1 MTPADSTIRVLLVD
15 DHPLL
20 RDGVRMR
27 LHVTPHIRVIGE
39 AGNAYE
45 AAQLTERMR
54 PDIVL
59 TDIRMPDANGIQ
71 MARAFRDR
79 FPATRVLILS
89 MHHDAEYVERAIAF
103 GVRGYVLKDGPSQQ
117 LVEAVDEVHRGGRYF
132 SPELAVPDDEDMPPE
147 VTRASHQLTPR
158 EAAVLSLLAE
168 GHSNKEIAHA
178 LGASVRT
185 VETHRLHLRRKLRID
200 GQAALVKYAVAYAD
214 LQGGA

>member
-1 MTPADSTIRVLLVD
+1 MTHADSPIRVLLVD

-27 LHVTPHIRVIGE
+27 LHVTQHIRVIGE
-39 AGNAYE
+39 AGNAHE

-89 MHHDAEYVERAIAF
+89 MHHDAEYVQRAIAC
-103 GVRGYVLKDGPSQQ
+103 GVCGYVLKDGPSQQ
-117 LVEAVDEVHRGGRYF
+117 LVEAVDVVHRGGRYF
-132 SPELAVPDDEDMPPE
+132 SPELAVSGEDMPPE

-158 EAAVLSLLAE
+158 EAAVLSLLAQ

-200 GQAALVKYAVAYAD
+200 GQAALMKYAVAYAD

>member
-1 MTPADSTIRVLLVD
+1 MTPADSPIRVLLVD

-59 TDIRMPDANGIQ
+59 TDIRMPDTNGIQ

-79 FPATRVLILS
+79 FPAARVLILS
-89 MHHDAEYVERAIAF
+89 MHHDAEYVQRAITF
-103 GVRGYVLKDGPSQQ
+103 GVRGYVLKDGPSHQ
-117 LVEAVDEVHRGGRYF
+117 LVEAVDVVHRGGRYF
-132 SPELAVPDDEDMPPE
+132 SPELGVSGDDMPAA